1 MRQYERNG
9 ITIDQCDECRG
20 VFLDRGELER
30 LVSAEST
37 FYGSTPQPLP
47 PQQQPGFP
55 QQQGGFPQYQQYQQ
69 YGADGL
75 PYAPNQPVY
84 PTRQHHGSPGS
95 PDSPRRYG
103 QGHDQRRNRP
113 RSFLENLFE

>member
-30 LVSAEST
+30 LVSAEAT
-37 FYGSTPQPLP
+37 FYGNTPQPP
-47 PQQQPGFP
+47 PHQQQPGFP
-55 QQQGGFPQYQQYQQ
+55 QQQPGYQQ
-69 YGADGL
+69 YGADGR

-84 PTRQHHGSPGS
+84 PNRQHHGSPGS
-95 PDSPRRYG
+95 PDSPRRFG
-103 QGHDQRRNRP
+103 QGQDKP
-113 RSFLENLFE
+113 RSRKGSFFQNLFE